1 MMLNLL
7 IKWMI
12 LLYKPI
18 ARFLKSSASII
29 NVMREYSVY
38 NECEVELRKINKL
51 FISIEN
57 HNCVFRIFNMKLS
70 GIPKM

>member
-1 MMLNLL
+1 MFLF
-7 IKWMI
+7 
-12 LLYKPI
+12 LYKSI

-38 NECEVELRKINKL
+38 NEYEVDLKEINKL
-51 FISIEN
+51 FISREN
-57 HNCVFRIFNMKLS
+57 HNYVFRIFNMKLS

>member
-1 MMLNLL
+1 MFLF
-7 IKWMI
+7 
-12 LLYKPI
+12 LYKSI

-38 NECEVELRKINKL
+38 NEYKVELRKINKL